1 MHRRTA
7 SDRLVRALAAAG
19 STPRSMTPEDA
30 LRDACAE
37 PRHPVIVSSTATVR
51 SKPQCAWEAKPHKEE
66 TTPDAYEEDAFDA
79 DGVAP
84 PNWRP
89 AAEALASRRQ
99 EMEERLEEMQLAG
112 HKVRTMLRDIE
123 GIVQRAV
130 DSAPDDDDDDGDSA
144 GASHTEGAG
153 SSTLGV
159 KRPVPAGA
167 RLSGSRVTVSAGP
180 SAIARGGEGT
190 SYCAASS
197 TATASACT
205 AVAHLDFN
213 AVKAERLERCEQFES
228 ELQPMRHGLASCD
241 EGLSRAR
248 AQQERLQATLDSVLS
263 FTDADIEA
271 ELRSQ
276 AAEIAAGA
284 EGGAV
289 EGEVSPTRLRPSG
302 AAMGAASTQ
311 AVAQASALGRQLEV
325 AAGRSARPH
334 GLRGAGRGRPP
345 GRGGGS
351 RRLEGGGRA

>member
-19 STPRSMTPEDA
+19 STPRSMTPDDA

-37 PRHPVIVSSTATVR
+37 PRHPVVVSSTATVK
-51 SKPQCAWEAKPHKEE
+51 SKPQCAWEAKPHKGE
-66 TTPDAYEEDAFDA
+66 TPDAYEDDAFDA
-79 DGVAP
+79 EGVAP

-89 AAEALASRRQ
+89 ASEALATRRQ

-112 HKVRTMLRDIE
+112 LKVRSMLRDIE

-130 DSAPDDDDDDGDSA
+130 DSAADNDDDDDGDSA
-144 GASHTEGAG
+144 DSSHTGGAG
-153 SSTLGV
+153 SSTVGV
-159 KRPVPAGA
+159 KWPGLAGA
-167 RLSGSRVTVSAGP
+167 RLSGSRVTASAGP

-190 SYCAASS
+190 SYSAASS
-197 TATASACT
+197 TATASAC
-205 AVAHLDFN
+205 AAAAHLDVN

-241 EGLSRAR
+241 EGLSKAR

-276 AAEIAAGA
+276 AAEIAEGA

-289 EGEVSPTRLRPSG
+289 EGAVSPLRLRPSG
-302 AAMGAASTQ
+302 GAASTQ
-311 AVAQASALGRQLEV
+311 AVAQATALGRQLEV
-325 AAGRSARPH
+325 AAGRSAGPH

-345 GRGGGS
+345 GRGSGS
-351 RRLEGGGRA
+351 RRLEGRGRA